1 MPIGAPEELAQR
13 LTRVSGGPERAQLV
27 LFEWRYRGH
36 DGRFSG
42 DGGVRVNPPD
52 SIRLDL
58 LEPGGSG
65 VQSAVL
71 LGDQIIYVGEQRLAL
86 PPPTFLWAMLGVFR
100 PPEGVM
106 PRGSRRGEET
116 RLTYGL
122 SPRHEI
128 TFDFDGAGRLL
139 SARRL
144 IEGDAVQEIRLK
156 REGRGPQ
163 SGFAW
168 PREARFRD
176 LVDFVEI
183 NVELVSANDHAP
195 FESRIFEVAAR

>member
-1 MPIGAPEELAQR
+1 MAE
-13 LTRVSGGPERAQLV
+13 VSGGPENAQLLV
-27 LFEWRYRGH
+27 FDWRYRGH

-52 SIRLDL
+52 SVRIDL

-71 LGDQIIYVGEQRLAL
+71 LGDRIVYVGEQKFPL

-100 PPEGVM
+100 PPEGVR
-106 PRGSRRGEET
+106 PQGSRRGEES
-116 RLTYGL
+116 RLTYRI
-122 SPRHEI
+122 SPSHEI
-128 TFDFDGAGRLL
+128 AFDFDAAGRLVG
-139 SARRL
+139 ARRL
-144 IEGDAVQEIRLK
+144 VEGDAVQEIRLQ
-156 REGRGPQ
+156 REDPYPSSR
-163 SGFAW
+163 FTW

-183 NVELVSANDHAP
+183 NVELVSASDHAP
-195 FESRIFEVAAR
+195 FESRIFEVASR